1 MSDKQH
7 KRILHVHVGEAPRE
21 ALVRV
26 ADAMQA
32 LGQGQIP
39 GARFELGF
47 ESMQQLLGVFTP
59 KRWDLLAMLRE
70 AGAQSIMSL
79 ARRLQRDYKN
89 VHADVHVLLEWGVIE
104 KNEHQLIEAPFD
116 EIKMDVLLPQR
127 KAA

>member
-1 MSDKQH
+1 MGKQH
-7 KRILHVHVGEAPRE
+7 KRVLYVHAGEAPQQ

-26 ADAMQA
+26 ANAMHT
-32 LGQGQIP
+32 LEQGQVP
-39 GARFELGF
+39 EPRFELGF
-47 ESMQQLLGVFTP
+47 ENMQQLLAVFTP
-59 KRWDLLAMLRE
+59 KRWDLLAVLRE

-89 VHADVHVLLEWGVIE
+89 VHTDVAALLEWGVIE
-104 KNEHQLIEAPFD
+104 KTEQQLIIAPFD